1 VNELAKIAQLCQ
13 ELDIGL
19 YPFPEDSALNAAKGL
34 ALYWREDDQ
43 RIVAYDE
50 TLPEN
55 EKLFTIA
62 HEIAHH
68 VLHLKE
74 EKYREFFKTENFNT
88 KDKTISKMRELEADV
103 FAAVFTAMGLYRKVA
118 TA

>member
-1 VNELAKIAQLCQ
+1 MNELAKIAQLCQ

-19 YPFPEDSALNAAKGL
+19 YPLPEDSALNECKGI
-34 ALYWREDDQ
+34 ALYWHEDDQ
-43 RIVAYDE
+43 RIIAYDDALRE
-50 TLPEN
+50 D

-74 EKYREFFKTENFNT
+74 EKYREFFKIENFNT
-88 KDKTISKMRELEADV
+88 KDKTISKMRELEADI
-103 FAAVFTAMGLYRKVA
+103 FAAVFTAMGLCRKVVSA
-118 TA
+118 